1 MIRKATNQSMQ
12 FSIRPTAC
20 TFMLAM
26 ISFVNTPGDAI
37 AKQIRLLC
45 NTNNT
50 SATPTI
56 ILLDTDLNR
65 VWTQGVDGK
74 LHQRTLKSL
83 TKESLVVGD
92 NSLIDSREYDLSRSD
107 KLNLYI
113 EQKATYKV
121 NRIDGF
127 MEFEVEVRND
137 PNLPFQ
143 RFYESGKCET
153 IKKMGVF

>member
-1 MIRKATNQSMQ
+1 MIDKSNRSME
-12 FSIRPTAC
+12 FPVNPAAC
-20 TFMLAM
+20 AFMLTI
-26 ISFVNTPGDAI
+26 ISLVNTPGDAI

-92 NSLIDSREYDLSRSD
+92 NSLIDSREYDTRRED

-127 MEFEVEVRND
+127 MEFEIEVRND
-137 PNLPFQ
+137 PNLPFK

-153 IKKMGVF
+153 IKNMGIF